1 MPKALLVDTNFSS
14 WPILQA
20 LEGRGLEVHVVGG
33 NPADALAKAHP
44 RHHLLDYSDT
54 AALARLIEQLQ
65 PDHLVPGCNDRSYL
79 SCATV
84 AKGHDLSGIDTP
96 ENTAAV
102 NDKAQ
107 FRQIAA
113 RHGMSVPRVFDW
125 PGEVPACDVIVKP
138 VDAFSG
144 KGVTVVRDPS
154 EVRLQ
159 AAAHAACTVSRS
171 GKCIVEEFIEGQL
184 YSHSAFLSG
193 GRIVQD
199 FWVVEHSSVNPF
211 VVDTSHLALD
221 LPVAVQAALRA
232 EVEALAGGLGLVDGL
247 FHVQFIS
254 KGGRHFV
261 IEATRR
267 CPGDLYSQLIQ
278 ISTGFDYPG
287 AYVAP
292 FCGDQIRPRNPDG
305 LQNRFIMRHTLTGAL
320 AGPLER
326 LRFRV
331 PLQIERWVPLASCG
345 DPLRPSP
352 LGRMAILF
360 AETQSREALLGLVQT
375 TTAHG
380 LYQINTGEMT

>member
-14 WPILQA
+14 WPLSQA
-20 LEGRGLEVHVVGG
+20 LERRGLEVHVVGG

-79 SCATV
+79 SCAAV
-84 AKGHDLSGIDTP
+84 AKGYGFAGIDTP
-96 ENTAAV
+96 ESTAAI

-125 PGEVPACDVIVKP
+125 PGEVPDTDVIVKP

-154 EVRLQ
+154 EARLW
-159 AAAHAACTVSRS
+159 AAAQTACKVSRS
-171 GKCIVEEFIEGQL
+171 GQCIVEEFVEGQL

-193 GRIVQD
+193 RRIVQD

-221 LPVAVQAALRA
+221 LPAAVQAALRA
-232 EVEALAGGLGLVDGL
+232 DVESLAHGLGLVDGL
-247 FHVQFIS
+247 FHAQFII

-278 ISTGFDYPG
+278 LSTGFDYPG
-287 AYVAP
+287 AYVTP
-292 FCGDQIRPRNPDG
+292 FCEDRVQPLHPDD
-305 LQNRFIMRHTLTGAL
+305 LQGRFIMRHTLTGTYA
-320 AGPLER
+320 APLER

-331 PLQIERWVPLASCG
+331 PLHIERWVPLASCG
-345 DPLRPSP
+345 DPLQPSP

-360 AETQSREALLGLVQT
+360 ADTPSREALLGLVQI

-380 LYQINTGEMT
+380 LYQINLGETI